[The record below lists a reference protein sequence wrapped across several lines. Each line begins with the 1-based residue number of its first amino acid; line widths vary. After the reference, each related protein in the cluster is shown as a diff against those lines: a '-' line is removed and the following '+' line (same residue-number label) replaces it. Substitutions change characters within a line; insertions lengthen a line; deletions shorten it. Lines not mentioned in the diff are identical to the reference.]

1 MSSIKATVYTDV
13 GVKAWIN
20 TGRDKATK
28 KIDHEL
34 WANVQREVFQ
44 SSRVAVARLLTHS
57 ILSHETHHSPQ
68 QQLRLCNHD
77 DSVSPAIHCAIHS
90 YGMVGAT
97 HCPLVG
103 GRPFCAGRCYHYLR

>member
-34 WANVQREVFQ
+34 WGNVQREMFQ
-44 SSRVAVARLLTHS
+44 SSRVVLFFTVRASIMQLLD
-57 ILSHETHHSPQ
+57 
-68 QQLRLCNHD
+68 C
-77 DSVSPAIHCAIHS
+77 
-90 YGMVGAT
+90 
-97 HCPLVG
+97 
-103 GRPFCAGRCYHYLR
+103 